1 MRKRS
6 LFKIIVMMLV
16 FILLF
21 VGLFLFSEKIYK
33 LEFIE
38 SIKKAINEKVID
50 EDEEN
55 ITIVDV
61 TNISMQDGFNHEC
74 VLFTK
79 YNEQEHWK
87 ECSLC
92 GKKQEKENHSFVDGG
107 WTMGNTCNNNNF
119 HKFSCECGYS
129 KMTQDGKIKCNMV
142 RINWTGNCLGGY
154 VCSVCNTESVN
165 YPRHECISRGNGRRI
180 SCINLGICSI
190 CGYNYN
196 NSNTSHNLVYS
207 GNISTEREGYC
218 SNCKTYLGKIKYAY
232 IERQSDS
239 VYKFHFKIIV
249 PSNYIYSNIINW
261 SNIGSNTTIVPS
273 ISRNGVEYTST
284 TTITINKKTEKI
296 GYVQLGVNGKLGNL
310 QCTINVASSVEI
322 KADTV
327 PPTIT
332 DISKQ
337 DLTEWSKT
345 KPITITGTENYC
357 STVKVKIVEVD
368 NEENVIFEGK
378 TNVNSKNYSI
388 SCTPNVEVG
397 VSGKTYKCIVTDN
410 LENATEKIFEI
421 AKVDSVPP
429 VPTSENSVSSEWARE
444 KLFTFC
450 STDYGIGEV
459 EIAFNDENDY
469 QLATENEIDFTR
481 KYKFIG
487 DVYSPKQAVAL
498 YKDGLGNVS
507 SKEITLD
514 KLDNTA
520 PTITNVE
527 IHNNKLKVTS
537 NDIHKTLGEGSGVTK
552 YRYLASM
559 EKLNNPELTLE
570 NSIEVRKYD
579 EIIIPDVY
587 KMKYVY
593 VVAEDLVRKYR
604 KCI

>member
-87 ECSLC
+87 ECKIC
-92 GKKQEKENHSFVDGG
+92 GEKKEVSKHRLNDNG
-107 WTMGNTCNNNNF
+107 WTMGNSCNISNV
-119 HKFSCECGYS
+119 HKFTCVCGY
-129 KMTQDGKIKCNMV
+129 KYETQDGKASCNMV
-142 RINWTGNCLGGY
+142 WNNWSSEYSGGY
-154 VCSVCNTESVN
+154 YCSKCGRLDNLHLCKRNGIRITCSNLGTCSV
-165 YPRHECISRGNGRRI
+165 
-180 SCINLGICSI
+180 
-190 CGYNYN
+190 CGYNYVSKGMHCDG
-196 NSNTSHNLVYS
+196 SNGDNGGKRYCMICNKYIGKLEESYLQRQSDLVYKYVCKFTTLTDFNYSHILKSSSAGDNVTIITDMTNS
-207 GNISTEREGYC
+207 GNIYTITATLTFNKHTEGSFNIAISLIGK
-218 SNCKTYLGKIKYAY
+218 SNGGFSYSLSSV
-232 IERQSDS
+232 SDNE
-239 VYKFHFKIIV
+239 VKADIIS
-249 PSNYIYSNIINW
+249 P
-261 SNIGSNTTIVPS
+261 TIVS
-273 ISRNGVEYTST
+273 
-284 TTITINKKTEKI
+284 
-296 GYVQLGVNGKLGNL
+296 
-310 QCTINVASSVEI
+310 
-322 KADTV
+322 
-327 PPTIT
+327 
-332 DISKQ
+332 ISKQ

-345 KPITITGTENYC
+345 KQITIAGKENYC
-357 STVKVKIVEVD
+357 NTVKVKIVEFG
-368 NEENVIFEGK
+368 NEENIVFEGQ
-378 TNVNSKNYSI
+378 TQVNNKNYSI
-388 SCTPNVEVG
+388 SCTPIFETEI
-397 VSGKTYKCIVTDN
+397 SGKTYKCIVTDN
-410 LENATEKIFEI
+410 CENSAEEVFEI